1 MIYLFLDWERVNSLE
16 IERKY
21 GYQAYESS
29 PPKVQDSTRQSK
41 LDLFVIKFVDLDL
54 ITFFSTLD
62 QTLIRRLATSF
73 QVNETKCTTYL
84 LQCTTQLLCMRSLHR
99 LTKYSF

>member
-1 MIYLFLDWERVNSLE
+1 MIYLFLDWERINSLE

-41 LDLFVIKFVDLDL
+41 LDLFVIKFVDLP
-54 ITFFSTLD
+54 
-62 QTLIRRLATSF
+62 TS
-73 QVNETKCTTYL
+73 
-84 LQCTTQLLCMRSLHR
+84 
-99 LTKYSF
+99 

>member
-1 MIYLFLDWERVNSLE
+1 MIYLFLDWERINSLE

-21 GYQAYESS
+21 DYQAYESS

-54 ITFFSTLD
+54 ITFFFHTWPNFDSSVGHILSSERNQMHHLSASVHNPTALYE
-62 QTLIRRLATSF
+62 ITS
-73 QVNETKCTTYL
+73 
-84 LQCTTQLLCMRSLHR
+84 
-99 LTKYSF
+99 